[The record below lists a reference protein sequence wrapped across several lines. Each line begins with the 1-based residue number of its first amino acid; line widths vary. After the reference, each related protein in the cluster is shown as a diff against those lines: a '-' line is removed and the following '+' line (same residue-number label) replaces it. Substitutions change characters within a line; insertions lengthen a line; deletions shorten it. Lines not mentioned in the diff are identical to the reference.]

1 MNRAQYEEI
10 RSASALNRVHGMDF
24 AWSLNPYQGCVHGC
38 HYCFARRYHL
48 LRDMNAGGDFTG
60 VISVKTNIPELLRK
74 ELSRPSWKYETVA
87 IGTSTDPYQ
96 PIEGS
101 YRLTR
106 RCLQAFANRGSPV
119 GLVTKGTMVVRD
131 RDVLSDL
138 SAWGGGA
145 VCISITTLDRD
156 LWRRLEPGTP
166 PPMQRLRAVEMLV
179 EAGVNAGVLVA
190 PIIPGM
196 TDGLSNLSAVAR
208 AASEHGA
215 RFLGG
220 STLYLKEGTKEH
232 FLEFLNAEYPSLA
245 KSYGRLY
252 PGAYAPRRVQ
262 DRVQGIMYKLKR
274 VNGMLDRRFAGSR
287 NPVRGQLRL
296 QLGSSSGPL
305 RIE

>member
-1 MNRAQYEEI
+1 MSKVVYEEI
-10 RSASALNRVHGMDF
+10 QAASALNRVNGMDF
-24 AWSLNPYQGCVHGC
+24 KWSLNPYQGCVHGC

-48 LRDMNAGGDFTG
+48 LRDMSAGDDFTG
-60 VISVKTNIPELLRK
+60 VISVKTNVPDVLRR

-96 PIEGS
+96 PIEGK

-106 RCLQAFANRGSPV
+106 RCLQAFADRGSPI

-145 VCISITTLDRD
+145 VCISITTLDLD

-166 PPMQRLRAVEMLV
+166 PPMQRLRAVETLV
-179 EAGVNAGVLVA
+179 KSGVNAGVLVA
-190 PIIPGM
+190 PIIPGI
-196 TDGLSNLSAVAR
+196 TDGLSSLSAVAR
-208 AASEHGA
+208 AASAHGA

-232 FLEFLNAEYPSLA
+232 FFEFLKAEYPDLA
-245 KSYGRLY
+245 ESYGRLY

-262 DRVQGIMYKLKR
+262 DRVQGIMHKLKR
-274 VNGMLDRRFAGSR
+274 VNGLLDRRLSGSLS
-287 NPVRGQLRL
+287 PARGQLRL
-296 QLGSSSGPL
+296 QL
-305 RIE
+305 